1 MINSEAKKAIYK
13 VPNGKLLKI
22 FLKDDGAQIT
32 ELKIT
37 GDFFVYPEEQVEA
50 LEGALIGVALNDEA
64 LRNGIESFIQTHSVT
79 LFGVDVE
86 SLVLTIL
93 KAHDS

>member
-64 LRNGIESFIQTHSVT
+64 LRNRIESFIQTHSVT
-79 LFGVDVE
+79 LFGVDVV

>member
-1 MINSEAKKAIYK
+1 MNSEAKKAIYK

-22 FLKDDGAQIT
+22 FLKDDGTNIT

-37 GDFFVYPEEQVEA
+37 GDFFVYPEEEVEA
-50 LEGALIGVALNDEA
+50 LESALIGVALNNEA
-64 LRNGIESFIQTHSVT
+64 LSNGIESFIQKRSVT

-93 KAHDS
+93 KAHGS